1 MDRQQANNLL
11 EIFAQLE
18 IDDNTVD
25 KALASA
31 MKTFYNS
38 VLKANE
44 GKPLP
49 KIRFEFDK
57 KAELLQWKLKSA
69 FRQYHNEHIHSIE
82 AERIVKVN
90 PNEKEFTIVEV
101 AKQLKMTVQNLN
113 KHLRDQK
120 TIKVRVESPRK
131 RYLSESEVAK
141 FKKLLGITGGF
152 N

>member
-25 KALASA
+25 KALSSA

-38 VLKANE
+38 LLKANE

-69 FRQYHNEHIHSIE
+69 FRQFHNEHIHTIE
-82 AERIVKVN
+82 AERIVKSN
-90 PNEKEFTIVEV
+90 PNEKEYTTVEV
-101 AKQLKMTVQNLN
+101 AKLLNMTIQNLN
-113 KHLRDQK
+113 DKLK
-120 TIKVRVESPRK
+120 KPNTIKLRVESPRK

-141 FKKLLGITGGF
+141 LKKLLGIT
-152 N
+152 